1 MPNSDEFMDHLLDLL
16 SEAGPIAPRRM
27 FGGHGLF
34 IDGVMIGLVA
44 SDTLYLKVD
53 DHSQPDFEAAGM
65 GPFTYESKNGK
76 RGVMSY
82 FEALPDAMEDPEAL
96 AGWVRSAH
104 DAALRAQSKKK
115 PKEKRT

>member
-53 DHSQPDFEAAGM
+53 EVNRPAYDERGLRPFSYVDPNGKSWSVRPGTIVNGASIPAAFWSIIG
-65 GPFTYESKNGK
+65 GPFSVNVTP
-76 RGVMSY
+76 V
-82 FEALPDAMEDPEAL
+82 A
-96 AGWVRSAH
+96 VR
-104 DAALRAQSKKK
+104 
-115 PKEKRT
+115 